1 MCLVGRKKCIYLA
14 LSSSISSSFFAQN
27 FGAKAEMYLEKAAKK
42 DIHTKNS
49 YVKRWWNWHLVGH
62 CAFSIDI
69 NWCKP
74 QISGR
79 WKKTIIFLFFIS
91 SALFLCILPNQNM
104 SIIKK
109 WKMST
114 FVLFSLLKINLS
126 FIGFFHCLK
135 QGLHQKRS

>member
-14 LSSSISSSFFAQN
+14 LLSSISSTFTRAFFAQN

-49 YVKRWWNWHLVGH
+49 YVKRLWNWHLVGR

-69 NWCKP
+69 NWWRP

-104 SIIKK
+104 SLIKK

-114 FVLFSLLKINLS
+114 FVLFLTFKN
-126 FIGFFHCLK
+126 
-135 QGLHQKRS
+135 